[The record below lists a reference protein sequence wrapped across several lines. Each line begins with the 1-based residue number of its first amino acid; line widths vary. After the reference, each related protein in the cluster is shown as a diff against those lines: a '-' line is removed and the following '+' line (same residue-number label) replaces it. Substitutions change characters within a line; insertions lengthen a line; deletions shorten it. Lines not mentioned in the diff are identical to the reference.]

1 LLDEHPEPTDSRV
14 KHYLSGNLCRYAPY
28 PEIIDETCRTET
40 QSPRSAL
47 MRHLGRRFTQS
58 VFAGVLA
65 SLLALAP
72 SPSQAQAWPAR
83 QSIRVIVPLTAG
95 SAIDIVARL
104 VFEQVSKQIG
114 QTVIIE
120 NRSGASQT
128 LGAGAV
134 AKADPDGYTILVAG
148 SALAVVPSTIANLSF
163 NVQSDLTPVASLSN
177 VPLVMVVQPDKGYK
191 TIHDFVAAAK
201 AKPGTF
207 TYGSGGRGDS
217 THLAAER
224 FRLAAGFQGLYVP
237 FRGAPEVL
245 TEVMAG
251 RLDFYMSPAA
261 PAMPLITGGKLQA
274 LAVASA
280 KRGAALPDIP
290 TTTELGFA
298 NSDYEF
304 WVGAFAPAATPRALV
319 DRLNQ
324 EVLQALATPSV
335 LDRLKSIGGSPTPM
349 TAEAFGEQFKR
360 EIGVNAG
367 LVKAVGLQTN

>member
-1 LLDEHPEPTDSRV
+1 VNTRSFFAWPAIVGLVALLV
-14 KHYLSGNLCRYAPY
+14 A
-28 PEIIDETCRTET
+28 
-40 QSPRSAL
+40 
-47 MRHLGRRFTQS
+47 
-58 VFAGVLA
+58 
-65 SLLALAP
+65 AP
-72 SPSQAQAWPAR
+72 SPLHAQAWPTR
-83 QSIRVIVPLTAG
+83 QPIRVIVPLTAG

-120 NRSGASQT
+120 NRAGASQT
-128 LGAGAV
+128 IGAGAV
-134 AKADPDGYTILVAG
+134 AKADPDGYTLLVAG
-148 SALAVVPSTIANLSF
+148 SALAVVPSTMTNLSF
-163 NVQSDLTPVASLSN
+163 NVQTDLAAVGSLAN
-177 VPLVMVVQPDKGYK
+177 VPLVLVVQPDKGYK
-191 TIHDFVAAAK
+191 TIKDFVTAAR

-207 TYGSGGRGDS
+207 TYGSGGRGDA

-224 FRLAAGFQGLYVP
+224 FRLAAGFEGLYVP

-251 RLDFYMSPAA
+251 RLDFYMSPIS

-280 KRGAALPDIP
+280 RRGTAVPDIP

-304 WVGAFAPAATPRALV
+304 WVGAFAPTATPSALV
-319 DRLNQ
+319 TRLNQ
-324 EVLQALATPSV
+324 EILKALDTAHV
-335 LDRLKSIGGSPTPM
+335 RDRLKAMGGSPTPM
-349 TAEAFGEQFKR
+349 TAQAFGEQFKR
-360 EIGVNAG
+360 EVGVNAG